1 MPMYKLIEY
10 SDNYS
15 KRSGSLW
22 QYCKEILAVNNDG
35 SITDF
40 NEANTTDSF
49 NFKAKITGHT
59 ATDNN
64 NSNIAGKVNVEIM
77 VPLKH
82 FSNFWR
88 TLETPLIN
96 CEVDLILDWSENCV
110 IISTNVANQVLTFT
124 ITETNLYVPVVTL
137 STQDNAKLLAQLKLG
152 FKRTV
157 SWNKYLEKPELLAR
171 NQNLDHLIEPG
182 FQGVNRLSVLAFEN
196 DEQRISKKIYY
207 LPNVEIK
214 DYNVMIDG
222 QNFFDQPVKNNKV
235 TYEHI
240 R

>member
-1 MPMYKLIEY
+1 MPMYNLIEY
-10 SDNYS
+10 SDNYP
-15 KRSGSLW
+15 KTSGSLW
-22 QYCKEILAVNNDG
+22 QYCKDIPAVNNAGNIFDFTDN
-35 SITDF
+35 ITI
-40 NEANTTDSF
+40 ESF
-49 NFKAKITGHT
+49 KFKTKITGQT
-59 ATDNN
+59 NN
-64 NSNIAGKVNVEIM
+64 DGRGDDVQIM
-77 VPLKH
+77 VPLKY

-124 ITETNLYVPVVTL
+124 ITETNLYVPLVTL

>member
-10 SDNYS
+10 SDHYL
-15 KRSGSLW
+15 KRSRSLW
-22 QYCKEILAVNNDG
+22 QYCKEIPAVNNDG

-77 VPLKH
+77 VPLKY

-110 IISTNVANQVLTFT
+110 IISANVANQVLTFT
-124 ITETNLYVPVVTL
+124 IRETNLYFPVVTL
-137 STQDNAKLLAQLKLG
+137 SIQENSKLLPQLKNG
-152 FKRTV
+152 FKRTI
-157 SWNKYLEKPELLAR
+157 SWNKYLAKPELLA
-171 NQNLDHLIEPG
+171 QNGNLNYLIGLRFEG
-182 FQGVNRLSVLAFEN
+182 INRLFVLAFDNN
-196 DEQRISKKIYY
+196 DQRISNKRYY
-207 LPNVEIK
+207 IANVEIK

-222 QNFFDQPVKNNKV
+222 KNFFDEPIKNDKV
-235 TYEHI
+235 TYENI
-240 R
+240 